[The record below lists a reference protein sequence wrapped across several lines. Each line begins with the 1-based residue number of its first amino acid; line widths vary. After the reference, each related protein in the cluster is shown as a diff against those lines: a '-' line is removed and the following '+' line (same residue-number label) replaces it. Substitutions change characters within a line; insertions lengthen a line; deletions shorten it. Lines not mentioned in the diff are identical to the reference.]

1 MFCNYLYLLEE
12 KTIIFRRGMFS
23 NDLKEKKKIKEMT
36 TSYVTNRGLRN
47 LFELVFSLVFDRK
60 DDWPIWNRNSKKKL
74 FA

>member
-60 DDWPIWNRNSKKKL
+60 DDWRIWNRNPKKNL
-74 FA
+74 R